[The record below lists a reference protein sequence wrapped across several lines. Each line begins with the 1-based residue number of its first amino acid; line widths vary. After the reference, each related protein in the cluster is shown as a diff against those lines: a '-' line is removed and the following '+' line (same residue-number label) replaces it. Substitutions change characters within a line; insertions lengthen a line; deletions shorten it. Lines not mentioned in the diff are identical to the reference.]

1 MITFSNLYIPLLYI
15 RVFSVLMKLKEQL
28 TIIELLSL
36 ISYQLLSL
44 YPVESSKHPN
54 TFLMKHI
61 FVMFF
66 RFPTTSSVFVFL
78 LKCFTLM

>member
-1 MITFSNLYIPLLYI
+1 MIKFSNLYIPLLYL
-15 RVFSVLMKLKEQL
+15 RVFAVLMKLKEQL
-28 TIIELLSL
+28 TVIELLSL

-54 TFLMKHI
+54 TFLMKHV

-66 RFPTTSSVFVFL
+66 RFPTASSFFVFL
-78 LKCFTLM
+78 LKSFTLM